1 MPESTSNCFALRTSR
16 EPLQGHDVSGFL
28 ESPDGIPCVEVNDV
42 ADILDEHGWHQ
53 LQEVVNPLS
62 DEGGDRLYQRV
73 VQFVGNYLS
82 NQQPM

>member
-1 MPESTSNCFALRTSR
+1 MHSEQAR
-16 EPLQGHDVSGFL
+16 EPLQGHDVSRLL
-28 ESPDGIPCVEVNDV
+28 ESRDGIPYVEVNDV

-62 DEGGDRLYQRV
+62 DEGGDRLYQRAI
-73 VQFVGNYLS
+73 QFVGNYLS